1 MAIFAVYVIISYNAE
16 IKNAELSYKNILKT
30 YYNLVSTYK
39 SDDFNETKLFLNTNW
54 SLIYVSYFSVNL
66 PSSKLSIENFGF

>member
-1 MAIFAVYVIISYNAE
+1 MIKYFIKIFLKIFMLFMAIFAVYVTISYNAE

-39 SDDFNETKLFLNTNW
+39 SDDFNETKSFFK
-54 SLIYVSYFSVNL
+54 SAA
-66 PSSKLSIENFGF
+66 